1 MRTRLQR
8 ERTRGRELPPIP
20 KRPYRDTAIL
30 HAVLALLICG
40 LALLTG
46 GDLGTAAVVAA
57 GYFFVATAWSWW
69 RFAHRIR
76 TGAEVDGP
84 PAPEPEGEQ

>member
-1 MRTRLQR
+1 MRSRRRR
-8 ERTRGRELPPIP
+8 EGSGGRDLPPIP
-20 KRPYRDTAIL
+20 KHPYRDTAIL

-46 GDLGTAAVVAA
+46 GDVGTATAVAV
-57 GYFFVATAWSWW
+57 GYFLVATAWSWS

-76 TGAEVDGP
+76 TSTDIDGKR
-84 PAPEPEGEQ
+84 APEPGSDR